1 MAGVKITELP
11 QLSAAPDNSD
21 VVIIVD
27 TDQNVTKRITIQNLL
42 ASTVS
47 EDEDIAAQTST
58 KIFIADVDS
67 DAPYYPLFAYNTPTA
82 NAEDSVKADTNFT
95 YNPGTNVL
103 SANFFSGDGS
113 LLTNVTTDSAAN
125 ATNALLANYATNAGQ
140 ALTADSATIASS
152 ALHALTADS
161 ATNAANAVLAATATR
176 SLGDLDNVID
186 SDTGAR
192 VLGDLTVDS
201 DLHVAGILYGDGT
214 GLTNITSTA
223 VTTTSEKTDAKE
235 VDSSGLHYLM
245 LRTLSTGYDSVSTTG
260 DLSYDPATAVLSAS
274 SFSGDGAN
282 LTNVSAA
289 NSVNANNVLVST
301 VSDNTQYYLHFGSVA
316 SGNDNVNVNTGLVYN
331 PSSNKLS
338 SSIFSTPN
346 WEVFESSG
354 KLLFSQGGVKKM
366 RLDSSGNLAITGT
379 LSESATL

>member
-11 QLSAAPDNSD
+11 QLSATPDDND

-27 TDQNVTKRITIQNLL
+27 TDQNITKHITIQNLL

-260 DLSYDPATAVLSAS
+260 DLSYDPATAVLSAT
-274 SFSGDGAN
+274 SFQGDGAN
-282 LTNVSAA
+282 LTNVSAV

>member
-11 QLSAAPDNSD
+11 QLSATPDDND

-47 EDEDIAAQTST
+47 EDDDIAAQTST

-67 DAPYYPLFAYNTPTA
+67 DAPYYPLFAYNTPSA
-82 NAEDSVKADTNFT
+82 NGEDSVKADTNFT

-103 SANFFSGDGS
+103 SANFFSGNGS
-113 LLTNVTTDSAAN
+113 LLTGVTVDSAEN

-161 ATNAANAVLAATATR
+161 ATNAANAVLAATAIR
-176 SLGDLDNVID
+176 SLSDLDNVID

-201 DLHVAGILYGDGT
+201 DLHVGGILYGDGT
-214 GLTNITSTA
+214 GLINITSTA
-223 VTTTSEKTDAKE
+223 VTTASEKIDAKE

-245 LRTLSTGYDSVSTTG
+245 LRTLSTGYYSVSTTG
-260 DLSYDPATAVLSAS
+260 YLSYDPATAILSAT
-274 SFSGDGAN
+274 SFQGDGAN

-301 VSDNTQYYLHFGSVA
+301 VTDNTQYYLHFGSVA

-346 WEVFESSG
+346 WEVFEEAG
-354 KLLFSQGGVKKM
+354 KLLFSLDGVKKM

>member
-11 QLSAAPDNSD
+11 QLSATPDDND

-47 EDEDIAAQTST
+47 EDDDIAAQTST

-67 DAPYYPLFAYNTPTA
+67 DAPYYPLFAYNTPSA
-82 NAEDSVKADTNFT
+82 NAEDSVKADINFT

-113 LLTNVTTDSAAN
+113 LLTNVPVDSAAN

-201 DLHVAGILYGDGT
+201 DLHVGGILYGDGT

-223 VTTTSEKTDAKE
+223 VTTTSEKIDAKE

>member
-11 QLSAAPDNSD
+11 QLSATPDDND

-47 EDEDIAAQTST
+47 QDEDIAAQTST

-82 NAEDSVKADTNFT
+82 NAEDSVKADINFT

-103 SANFFSGDGS
+103 SANFFSGNGS
-113 LLTNVTTDSAAN
+113 LLTDVTVDSAEN

-161 ATNAANAVLAATATR
+161 ATNATNAVLAATATQ

-201 DLHVAGILYGDGT
+201 DLHVGGILYGDGT

-223 VTTTSEKTDAKE
+223 VTTASEKIDAKE

-260 DLSYDPATAVLSAS
+260 DLSYDPATAILSAS
-274 SFSGDGAN
+274 SFQGDGAN
-282 LTNVSAA
+282 LTNVSAV

-301 VSDNTQYYLHFGSVA
+301 VTDNTQYYLHFGSVA

-346 WEVFESSG
+346 WEVFEEAG
-354 KLLFSQGGVKKM
+354 KLLFSLDGVKKM

-379 LSESATL
+379 LTESATL

>member
-11 QLSAAPDNSD
+11 QLSATPDDND

-82 NAEDSVKADTNFT
+82 NAEDSVKADINFT

-103 SANFFSGDGS
+103 SANFFSGNGS
-113 LLTNVTTDSAAN
+113 LLTDVTVDSAIN

-161 ATNAANAVLAATATR
+161 ATNAANAVLAETAIR
-176 SLGDLDNVID
+176 SLSDLDNVID

-192 VLGDLTVDS
+192 VLGELTVDS
-201 DLHVAGILYGDGT
+201 DLHVGGILYGDGT
-214 GLTNITSTA
+214 GLTGITSTA
-223 VTTTSEKTDAKE
+223 VTTTAEKTDAKE

-260 DLSYDPATAVLSAS
+260 DLSYDPATAILSAT
-274 SFSGDGAN
+274 SFQGDGAN

-301 VSDNTQYYLHFGSVA
+301 VTDDTQYYLHFGSVA

-346 WEVFESSG
+346 WEVFEEAG
-354 KLLFSQGGVKKM
+354 KLLFSQDGVKKM

-379 LSESATL
+379 LTESATL

>member
-11 QLSAAPDNSD
+11 QLSATPDDND

-47 EDEDIAAQTST
+47 EDDDIAAQTST

-67 DAPYYPLFAYNTPTA
+67 DAPYYPLFAYNTPSA
-82 NAEDSVKADTNFT
+82 NGEDSVKADTNFT

-103 SANFFSGDGS
+103 SANFFSGNGY
-113 LLTNVTTDSAAN
+113 LLTGVTVDSAEN

-161 ATNAANAVLAATATR
+161 ATNATNAVLAATATQ

-192 VLGDLTVDS
+192 VLGDITVDS
-201 DLHVAGILYGDGT
+201 DLHVGGILYGDGT

-223 VTTTSEKTDAKE
+223 VTTASEKIDAKE

-260 DLSYDPATAVLSAS
+260 DLSYDPATAILSAS
-274 SFSGDGAN
+274 SFQGDGAN
-282 LTNVSAA
+282 LTNVSAV

-301 VSDNTQYYLHFGSVA
+301 VSDNAQYYLHFGSVA
-316 SGNDNVNVNTGLVYN
+316 SGNDNVNVNT
-331 PSSNKLS
+331 
-338 SSIFSTPN
+338 
-346 WEVFESSG
+346 
-354 KLLFSQGGVKKM
+354 
-366 RLDSSGNLAITGT
+366 
-379 LSESATL
+379 

>member
-11 QLSAAPDNSD
+11 QLSATPDDND

>member
-11 QLSAAPDNSD
+11 QLSATPDDND

-27 TDQNVTKRITIQNLL
+27 TDQNITKRITIQNLL

-47 EDEDIAAQTST
+47 EDEDIAAQTSS

-82 NAEDSVKADTNFT
+82 NAEDSVKADINFT

-113 LLTNVTTDSAAN
+113 LLTNVPVDSAAN

-201 DLHVAGILYGDGT
+201 DLHVGGILYGDGT

>member
-47 EDEDIAAQTST
+47 DDDDIAAETST

-67 DAPYYPLFAYNTPTA
+67 DAPYYPLFAYNTPSA

-201 DLHVAGILYGDGT
+201 DLHVGGILYGDGT

-260 DLSYDPATAVLSAS
+260 DLSYDPATAVLSAT
-274 SFSGDGAN
+274 SFQGDGAN
-282 LTNVSAA
+282 LTNVSAV

>member
-11 QLSAAPDNSD
+11 QLSATPDDND

-47 EDEDIAAQTST
+47 DDDDIAAETST

-113 LLTNVTTDSAAN
+113 LLTNVPVDSAAN

-201 DLHVAGILYGDGT
+201 DLHVGGILYGDGT

-260 DLSYDPATAVLSAS
+260 DLSYDPATAVLSAT
-274 SFSGDGAN
+274 SFQGDGAN
-282 LTNVSAA
+282 LTNVSAV

>member
-11 QLSAAPDNSD
+11 QLSATPDDND

-67 DAPYYPLFAYNTPTA
+67 DAPYYPLFAYNTPSA

-103 SANFFSGDGS
+103 SAGFFSGDGS
-113 LLTNVTTDSAAN
+113 LLTNVSTDSAAN
-125 ATNALLANYATNAGQ
+125 ATNALLANYATSAGQ
-140 ALTADSATIASS
+140 ALAADSATIASS

-161 ATNAANAVLAATATR
+161 ATNAANAVLAATATQ

-201 DLHVAGILYGDGT
+201 DLHVGGILYGDGT

-260 DLSYDPATAVLSAS
+260 DLSYDPATAILSAT
-274 SFSGDGAN
+274 SFQGDGAN

-301 VSDNTQYYLHFGSVA
+301 VTDDTQYYLHFGSVA